1 MICKSSWQKMSNLV
15 LQFRGKIAG
24 KKMRQVKISCG
35 RNVKCQNE
43 WGGTDMES
51 KKVLNF
57 YKALANLRE
66 IEAQEPPYDTVTE
79 TGMVA
84 LYGICFEQA
93 WKAMKDRLEFSGYAE
108 QKLGS
113 PRAVIKL
120 AYQVNMLADEQLWLD
135 ALQAR
140 NNVAHSYNEQIALGI
155 IADSKSKFIAMFEVL
170 KREIEENW
178 V

>member
-1 MICKSSWQKMSNLV
+1 MKKYENFKSALKNL
-15 LQFRGKIAG
+15 KDIY
-24 KKMRQVKISCG
+24 S
-35 RNVKCQNE
+35 
-43 WGGTDMES
+43 
-51 KKVLNF
+51 
-57 YKALANLRE
+57 Y
-66 IEAQEPPYDTVTE
+66 QEPYGNVE
-79 TGMVA
+79 LAGMVG
-84 LYGICFEQA
+84 LYEICFEQA

-140 NNVAHSYNEQIALGI
+140 NNVVRSYNEQIALGI
-155 IADSKSKFIAMFEVL
+155 IADSKSKFIAMFEAL